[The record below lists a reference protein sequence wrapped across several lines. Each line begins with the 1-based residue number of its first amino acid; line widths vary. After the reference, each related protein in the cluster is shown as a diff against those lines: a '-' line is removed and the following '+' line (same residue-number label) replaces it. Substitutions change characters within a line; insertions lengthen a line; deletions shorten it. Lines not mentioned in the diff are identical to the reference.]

1 MKLLHTAGAL
11 LCALTLC
18 GRGCAQ
24 PGVEP
29 YRLTVEYDR
38 VGLVVPHWRITIPP
52 RGLAEYSGKPE
63 KGNDPGAV
71 AFQISEAG
79 RVKLGMLLNRSK
91 GMQPCETK
99 SKGLA
104 NMGAKSVVYAPVDGP
119 EAHCTFNYT
128 DNKPL
133 GEALDYML
141 GMVNTLQA
149 GLELDRLHRYDR
161 LGLDPVI
168 IRLSEDVKEGRAT
181 EIGAIRPTLES
192 LLTDDA
198 LLERVRTRAQQ
209 LLALAKLQ
217 ETQVSKK

>member
-1 MKLLHTAGAL
+1 MKLLHAVAAP
-11 LCALTLC
+11 LCALCLAIPTH
-18 GRGCAQ
+18 AQ
-24 PGVEP
+24 AGSDP
-29 YRLTVEYDR
+29 YRLIVDYDR
-38 VGLVVPHWRITIPP
+38 PGLLVPHWRITIPP
-52 RGLAEYSGKPE
+52 HGQGEYTGKPE
-63 KGNDPGAV
+63 KGNDPGV
-71 AFQISEAG
+71 VTFDISEAG
-79 RVKLGMLLNRSK
+79 RAKLGALLDRSK

-104 NMGAKSVVYAPVDGP
+104 NMGSKAVTYAPASGP

-133 GEALDYML
+133 GETLDYML
-141 GMVNTLQA
+141 AMVNTLQA

-168 IRLSEDVKEGRAT
+168 IHLSEDVKEGRAT

-192 LLTDDA
+192 LVTDDA

-209 LLALAKLQ
+209 LLTMAKMQ
-217 ETQVSKK
+217 ESKTASR

>member
-1 MKLLHTAGAL
+1 MKLLHTVVACV
-11 LCALTLC
+11 CALALGAQ
-18 GRGCAQ
+18 GRAQ
-24 PGVEP
+24 TGTEP
-29 YRLTVEYDR
+29 FRLAVEYDR
-38 VGLVVPHWRITIPP
+38 PGLAVPHWRISIPEH
-52 RGLAEYSGKPE
+52 GLAEYTGKPE

-71 AFQISEAG
+71 AFQVSEGG
-79 RVKLGMLLNRSK
+79 RAKLGGLLSRSK
-91 GMQPCETK
+91 GLQPCETK

-104 NMGAKSVVYAPVDGP
+104 NMGAKSVIYAPAGGP

-133 GEALDYML
+133 SEALEYVLAMA
-141 GMVNTLQA
+141 NTLQA

-168 IRLSEDVKEGRAT
+168 IHLSDDVKEGRAT

-192 LLTDDA
+192 LLTDEA

-217 ETQVSKK
+217 ESNLASK